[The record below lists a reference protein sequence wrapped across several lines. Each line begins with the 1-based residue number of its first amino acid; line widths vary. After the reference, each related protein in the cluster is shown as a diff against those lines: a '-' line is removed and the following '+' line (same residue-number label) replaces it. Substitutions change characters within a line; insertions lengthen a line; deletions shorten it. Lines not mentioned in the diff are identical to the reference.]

1 MRTRLLLLAP
11 LLLTACGSGDAAEAG
26 AGDVASA
33 GSPAPPAGAATAM
46 AEAGGSEALAELLVY
61 KTPTC
66 GCCTGWVEHLE
77 ANDFEVDTRD
87 LRSLTAI
94 KMEVGVPPAMA
105 SCHTA
110 LLQGYVIEGHVPAEA
125 IERLLEE
132 RPQIAGLAVPGM
144 PIGSPGMEGPNP
156 EPYTVY
162 AFDREGRTTEFMQ
175 IDPR

>member
-1 MRTRLLLLAP
+1 MRLRP
-11 LLLTACGSGDAAEAG
+11 LLLIPLLLSAACASEEASEVGDSEVAASASGEDAA
-26 AGDVASA
+26 
-33 GSPAPPAGAATAM
+33 PAALAL
-46 AEAGGSEALAELLVY
+46 AGGSEALAELLVY

-77 ANDFEVDTRD
+77 ANGFEAETRD
-87 LRSLTAI
+87 LRSLTAV

-110 LLQGYVIEGHVPAEA
+110 LVEGYVIEGHVPAEA
-125 IERLLEE
+125 IDRLLAE
-132 RPQIAGLAVPGM
+132 RPDVAGLAVPGM